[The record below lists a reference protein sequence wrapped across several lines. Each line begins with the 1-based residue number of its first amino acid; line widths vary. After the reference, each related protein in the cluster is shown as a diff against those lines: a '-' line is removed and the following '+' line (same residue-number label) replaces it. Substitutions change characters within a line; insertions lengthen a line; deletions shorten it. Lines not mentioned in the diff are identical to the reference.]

1 MKTIELNELL
11 AYPAHAVWEIISDI
25 TRSDWVPSVENIT
38 ESGGVRSFSMDGIG
52 EIQERILVN
61 DSENMRLQYSA
72 ITTPNPIDHHLAT
85 IKLAEKD
92 GKCSF
97 TWTTE
102 IAPEQVAPAV
112 ERGMKISL
120 DGLKQI
126 LSNAD

>member
-52 EIQERILVN
+52 EIREKILVN
-61 DSENMRLQYSA
+61 DPENMRLQYSA

-85 IKLAEKD
+85 IKLTEKD

-102 IAPEQVAPAV
+102 IAPEEVAPAV
-112 ERGMKISL
+112 EQGMKISL
-120 DGLKQI
+120 DGLKQV
-126 LSNAD
+126 LFNAA

>member
-52 EIQERILVN
+52 EIQERILIN

-92 GKCSF
+92 RTCSF
-97 TWTTE
+97 TWITE
-102 IAPEQVAPAV
+102 LAPEQVAPAV
-112 ERGMKISL
+112 
-120 DGLKQI
+120 
-126 LSNAD
+126 